1 MISRHVAPALAAVAP
16 ALAAAAALAGCAA
29 VLGADF
35 DRHLASDADASTAG
49 DAATSSDA
57 TATPSDG
64 DADAARDAAPP
75 PPPVDCGDGSGLQ
88 AGAPWPTE
96 GYCNTRPGRSGA
108 PALKK
113 PKIAWRYT
121 LPTANAAFTSPP
133 VIAADGTVYAVAFDP
148 PDAAALGYS
157 LVAVRPSGQERFR
170 AALPPGFGGVSASP
184 TIAADGTVYVSAA
197 AALTAFTPDGAQKW
211 STPLGNAPASAPAVL
226 PDGTVVVVGATAL
239 EAFYPDGGSRW
250 SYAPDGYG
258 FTGTVAV
265 TAAGLLVVG
274 EQPPLGQLDGAVHV
288 VSPDG
293 QRRAK
298 IAVSGTPRTTPVLVD
313 KTRFA
318 VSTTT
323 SRYAVLTV
331 TGAVDSVKAGPS
343 VSDPLAPVA
352 WSTPLVWFAGARSR
366 PVTLDVATGAV
377 VARDDV
383 GGITTGFAAAA
394 DGTLVVGTRGGGNP
408 NVLRGLSADGA
419 TERWSVELE
428 VTGADPK
435 GPALGS
441 DGAVAL
447 PWGATLYLVRD

>member
-1 MISRHVAPALAAVAP
+1 MISRHAAPAL
-16 ALAAAAALAGCAA
+16 AAAALAGCAA

-35 DRHLASDADASTAG
+35 DRHLAPDADG
-49 DAATSSDA
+49 GAAADA
-57 TATPSDG
+57 TAAADSPTSPTDAA
-64 DADAARDAAPP
+64 ADAARDAAPP
-75 PPPVDCGDGSGLQ
+75 PPAVDCGDMGGLQ
-88 AGAPWPTE
+88 AGAAWPTE

-121 LPTANAAFTSPP
+121 VPTANAAFTSPP
-133 VIAADGTVYAVAFDP
+133 VIAADGTVYVVAFDP

-157 LVAVRPSGQERFR
+157 LVAVRASGQERFR
-170 AALPPGFGGVSASP
+170 AALPSGFGGVSASP
-184 TIAADGTVYVSAA
+184 TIAADGTVYVAA
-197 AALTAFTPDGAQKW
+197 VAALTAFTADGAPKW
-211 STPLGNAPASAPAVL
+211 SKPLGNAPAAAPTVL
-226 PDGTVVVVGATAL
+226 PDGTVVVAGAAAL
-239 EAFYPDGGSRW
+239 EAFYPDGNSRW
-250 SYAPDGYG
+250 SYPSDGYG
-258 FTGTVAV
+258 FVGTAAV
-265 TAAGLLVVG
+265 TAGGLLVVG

-298 IAVSGTPRTTPVLVD
+298 IGVSGTPRTTPVLVD

-331 TGAVDSVKAGPS
+331 SGGVDSVKAGPS

-352 WSTPLVWFAGARSR
+352 WSAPLVWFAGARSR

-383 GGITTGFAAAA
+383 GSITTGFAAAG
-394 DGTLVVGTRGGGNP
+394 DGTLVVATRGGGTP

-428 VTGADPK
+428 ITGADPK
-435 GPALGS
+435 GPAIGS

-447 PWGATLYLVRD
+447 PWGPTLYLVRD